1 MLNAGIFSY
10 IPEEI
15 LIKQLKNELRILTKE
30 RLKPLFFLFVVLM
43 DIKHLET
50 ENNSR
55 QTLNGRDSYVRN
67 HIYTGT
73 GR

>member
-30 RLKPLFFLFVVLM
+30 RLKPLFFLFVVLR
-43 DIKHLET
+43 DIKHLD

-55 QTLNGRDSYVRN
+55 
-67 HIYTGT
+67 TGL
-73 GR
+73 

>member
-1 MLNAGIFSY
+1 VLNAGIFSY

-30 RLKPLFFLFVVLM
+30 RLKPLLFLFVVLM
-43 DIKHLET
+43 DIKHLDT

-55 QTLNGRDSYVRN
+55 QTLKINMQYSK
-67 HIYTGT
+67 I
-73 GR
+73 